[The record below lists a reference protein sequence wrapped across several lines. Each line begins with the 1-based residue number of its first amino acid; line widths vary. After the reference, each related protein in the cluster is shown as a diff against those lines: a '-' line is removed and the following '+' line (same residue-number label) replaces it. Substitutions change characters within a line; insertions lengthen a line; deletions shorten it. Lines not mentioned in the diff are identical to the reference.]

1 MIKIAS
7 ISGSL
12 NKKLLIANLSS
23 LLPASC
29 YHGQPGPHNILPPKQ
44 NADQHP
50 EHKTEAGIKTKIPC
64 FIPTFLEQLWYFV
77 PKPAVFTYY
86 NKHYQLLQEGSRSFF
101 LTRNN
106 KAGVSGARGLTLFLY
121 SSSSLSDK
129 HKKTESHS

>member
-1 MIKIAS
+1 MLIFP
-7 ISGSL
+7 
-12 NKKLLIANLSS
+12 LLTT
-23 LLPASC
+23 SC
-29 YHGQPGPHNILPPKQ
+29 YHGQPWAHNTLPPKQ

-50 EHKTEAGIKTKIPC
+50 EHKTLAGIKTKIPC

-106 KAGVSGARGLTLFLY
+106 KAGVSGAPGLDILFILH
-121 SSSSLSDK
+121 LSF
-129 HKKTESHS
+129 